1 MIASS
6 GAPLTGWNGRNGLK
20 VLRWRLL
27 SSLVLVTL
35 LVTAAWFDWYWGQ
48 PAQGS
53 HPGILSLVLLSAF
66 AGLAAVEFAALSL
79 AGLGGTAGSRAV
91 LVLAT
96 VGVVVVCCGV
106 PLLPTLG
113 AGPWHERLAGQELW
127 LGLALGCVLTI
138 GGELRYFGRETTI
151 QAANAPP
158 ASLSASVTSDPSTQ
172 VSPWATRR
180 IAATVL
186 AMCYI
191 GIPLGAL
198 GQLRHLGSNGFG
210 LWALLSVL
218 VIPKV
223 SDAGAYFVGRTW
235 GRHKLIPRLSPGK
248 TVEGAVGALVFGVL
262 GAFLMVYGVA
272 PGLFGLNHPL
282 TWLTTIGYGLWI
294 SVAGML
300 GDLTESMFK
309 RDARIKDSGGW
320 LPGLGGM
327 LDVVDSVLAASLAAY
342 VFWRIYPGVPLP

>member
-1 MIASS
+1 M
-6 GAPLTGWNGRNGLK
+6 GRNGHK

-48 PAQGS
+48 PAQGGR
-53 HPGILSLVLLSAF
+53 PGILSLLLLSVF
-66 AGLAAVEFAALSL
+66 AGLAAIEFAALSL
-79 AGLGGTAGSRAV
+79 VGLGGTFGSRVV

-113 AGPWHERLAGQELW
+113 GSTWHERLAGQELW
-127 LGLALGCVLTI
+127 LGLALGSVLTI
-138 GGELRYFGRETTI
+138 GGELRYFGREKSGHATAGT
-151 QAANAPP
+151 AAGLAT
-158 ASLSASVTSDPSTQ
+158 AEATSDKSAG

-198 GQLRHLGSNGFG
+198 GQLRHLGPNGFG

-235 GRHKLIPRLSPGK
+235 GRRKLIPRLSPGK
-248 TVEGAVGALVFGVL
+248 TVEGAAGALVFGVL

-272 PGLFGLNHPL
+272 PGLFGLASPL
-282 TWLTTIGYGLWI
+282 TWLATIGYGLWI
-294 SVAGML
+294 SVAGMI

-327 LDVVDSVLAASLAAY
+327 LDVVDSVLAAALAAY
-342 VFWRIYPGVPLP
+342 FFWRIYPGVPLP

>member
-1 MIASS
+1 M
-6 GAPLTGWNGRNGLK
+6 
-20 VLRWRLL
+20 LRWRLL

-48 PAQGS
+48 PAQGAR
-53 HPGILSLVLLSAF
+53 PGWLSMVLLSVF

-79 AGLGGTAGSRAV
+79 VGLGGTSGSRVV

-96 VGVVVVCCGV
+96 VGVVLVWCGV
-106 PLLPTLG
+106 PLLPGLG
-113 AGPWHERLAGQELW
+113 MTVWHARLVGHELW
-127 LGLALGCVLTI
+127 LGLAWGSVLTI
-138 GGELRYFGRETTI
+138 GGELRYYGRESTVNATGGGVAVGTPPEGREATEGG
-151 QAANAPP
+151 AAP
-158 ASLSASVTSDPSTQ
+158 L
-172 VSPWATRR
+172 ATRR
-180 IAATVL
+180 IAATLL

-191 GIPLGAL
+191 GVPLGAL
-198 GQLRHLGSNGFG
+198 GQLRHLGPNGFG

-235 GRHKLIPRLSPGK
+235 GRRKLIPRLSPGK
-248 TVEGAVGALVFGVL
+248 TVEGAVGGLVFGVL
-262 GAFLMVYGVA
+262 GALLMVYGVA
-272 PGLFGLNHPL
+272 PGLFGLPSPL
-282 TWLTTIGYGLWI
+282 TWLAAVGYGLWI
-294 SVAGML
+294 SAAGMV
-300 GDLTESMFK
+300 GDLAESMFK

-342 VFWRIYPGVPLP
+342 FFWRIYPGVPLL